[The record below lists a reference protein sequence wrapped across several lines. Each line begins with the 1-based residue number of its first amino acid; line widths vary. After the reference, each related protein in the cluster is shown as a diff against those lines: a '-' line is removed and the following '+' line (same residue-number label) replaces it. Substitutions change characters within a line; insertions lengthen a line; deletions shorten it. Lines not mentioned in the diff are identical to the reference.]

1 MSDEQANVW
10 IPEDLLEYYRERAEA
25 DENITDV
32 NHAIRIVLRK
42 HRAFEQGLMAEPLDE
57 LKLETITC
65 CKCE

>member
-1 MSDEQANVW
+1 MSDEAPNVW
-10 IPEDLLEYYRERAEA
+10 IPDELLEYYRERADG

-42 HRAFEQGLMAEPLDE
+42 HVLFEQGQMQDPLEE
-57 LKLETITC
+57 LKLATITC

>member
-1 MSDEQANVW
+1 MSDENNVC
-10 IPEDLLEYYRERAEA
+10 IPEDLLEYYRERAEG

-42 HRAFEQGLMAEPLDE
+42 HRQFEEGLMTDPLEE

-65 CKCE
+65 PKCA